1 MGHYDEQ
8 RDEYDANPAEY
19 LRKCEERYRESQ
31 TEWWRQVNAL
41 KENERLRALMLEV
54 VSAWDWW
61 QIDTSDRCSTVPG
74 NAIELMRNELKE
86 NDK

>member
-19 LRKCEERYRESQ
+19 LRKCEDRYRESQ

-41 KENERLRALMLEV
+41 KENERLRAENARLREALEEINKRDSYPPDGYGVWAEIARKALEV
-54 VSAWDWW
+54 K
-61 QIDTSDRCSTVPG
+61 P
-74 NAIELMRNELKE
+74 
-86 NDK
+86 